1 MHFQKKKKKVFSFLQ
16 TDNIKITAIEFT
28 VDPVL
33 LLFLELR
40 KL

>member
-1 MHFQKKKKKVFSFLQ
+1 MHFQKKKKVFSFLQ

-33 LLFLELR
+33 LLCLELR